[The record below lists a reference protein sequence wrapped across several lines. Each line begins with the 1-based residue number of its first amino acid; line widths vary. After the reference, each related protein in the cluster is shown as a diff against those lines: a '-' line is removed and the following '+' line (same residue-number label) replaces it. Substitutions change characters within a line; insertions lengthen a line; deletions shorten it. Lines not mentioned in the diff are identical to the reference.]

1 MKIIEFTDRKA
12 GWKRYVK
19 AKSKSDA
26 IAHVLASDYLIN
38 ALSAKEIAALIGE
51 DIKIETVEDGAP

>member
-38 ALSAKEIAALIGE
+38 ALVCERDRGF
-51 DIKIETVEDGAP
+51 DWRGHQDRDG